1 MKLNEIHVGDV
12 LVSVRRDIACVVE
25 VKPESANPIRLQIK
39 AGKTYQA
46 KPDFFDRKIGTF
58 DLDALQKPTDDGLG
72 DFGTA
77 APPDSGSP
85 FLPSELR
92 ALGIKAGDDVMVRHG
107 HKEQRA
113 TFTGYHPERPKYPIS
128 YTLNGKQW
136 KGPVFCILKKA
147 PAAQEA

>member
-12 LVSVRRDIACVVE
+12 LVSVRRDIACVIE

-72 DFGTA
+72 T
-77 APPDSGSP
+77 SGRP
-85 FLPSELR
+85 
-92 ALGIKAGDDVMVRHG
+92 GIRNRWKTRWGLL
-107 HKEQRA
+107 
-113 TFTGYHPERPKYPIS
+113 RPKAV
-128 YTLNGKQW
+128 LA
-136 KGPVFCILKKA
+136 L
-147 PAAQEA
+147 